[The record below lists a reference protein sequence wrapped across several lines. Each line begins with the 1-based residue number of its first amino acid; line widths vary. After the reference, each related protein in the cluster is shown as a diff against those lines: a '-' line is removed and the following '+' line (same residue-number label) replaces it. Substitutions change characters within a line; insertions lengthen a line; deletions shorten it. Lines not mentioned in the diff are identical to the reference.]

1 MACIKV
7 AAGPYQDQGC
17 LFRLIH
23 EYIYPKAV
31 YIGGLN
37 IDPRYASTEMEIVK
51 SIWMQKQGVQLFHFI
66 LSFSEIESV
75 KFVDS
80 KDARYIAYQ
89 ICEYFADKYQIVF
102 GIHSAKNL
110 HIHFVINSVSYQD
123 GSRFTNNNTSLNN
136 LRKQASLILN
146 RSVALYFN

>member
-7 AAGPYQDQGC
+7 AVGPYQDDGC

-23 EYIYPKAV
+23 KYIYPKAV
-31 YIGGLN
+31 YIGGMN
-37 IDPRYASTEMEIVK
+37 IDPQYASTEMETVK

-66 LSFSEIESV
+66 LSFSEIESI

-102 GIHSAKNL
+102 GIHTATNL

-123 GSRFTNNNTSLNN
+123 GSRFTNNNISLNN